1 MEKSSLPISREEG
14 LELVR
19 KYNNKKSDLNHY
31 LESDAIMGALAER
44 LDENVEYWRMLG
56 LLHDLDWGITQTD
69 SKQHLTKAPEML
81 KEAGFDD
88 RFIQIIL
95 SHGYGYE
102 CAGLQEKHR
111 SEKVEF
117 ALAAAETGTGLIH
130 AYALMRK
137 DLATMEVSGLKKRM
151 KEKKFAAGVNREII
165 MECEKLGIGLDEFL
179 GISIKA
185 MQSIAAE
192 IGF

>member
-1 MEKSSLPISREEG
+1 MTLLPISRDQA
-14 LELVR
+14 LDLVK
-19 KYNNKKSDLNHY
+19 KYNTEKSDLNHY

-44 LDENVEYWRMLG
+44 LNEDVEYWRMLG
-56 LLHDLDWGITQTD
+56 LLHDIDWGITQTD

-88 RFIQIIL
+88 RFMQIIL

-102 CAGLQEKHR
+102 CAGLQEKQR

-117 ALAAAETGTGLIH
+117 ALAAAETVTGLIH

-165 MECEKLGIGLDEFL
+165 MECEKLGISLDEFL